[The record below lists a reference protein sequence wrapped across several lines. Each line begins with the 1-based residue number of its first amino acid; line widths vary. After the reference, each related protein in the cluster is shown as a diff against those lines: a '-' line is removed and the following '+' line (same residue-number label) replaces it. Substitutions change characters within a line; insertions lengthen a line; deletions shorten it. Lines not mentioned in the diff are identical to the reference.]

1 LLLYCPAESQY
12 EFYFLSP
19 GLFYFLGSIVN
30 FSQEPDVHFKYI
42 QVSKTVTVSAR
53 Q

>member
-1 LLLYCPAESQY
+1 MLNFYPKPVVETVKICLSVLY
-12 EFYFLSP
+12 LV

-42 QVSKTVTVSAR
+42 QVKID
-53 Q
+53 